1 MRAARAYKTELAPN
15 DVERT
20 LLLKHCGAA
29 RWAYNWGLQRN
40 IDVHRMNRLPVAHI
54 KRPTAVDLHRELNL
68 LKKTTVPWMYE
79 VSKCAPQEALRDL
92 DRAFQNFFEE
102 RIQPAVQEVGMEG
115 QPDVQFYPPHGVF
128 VPALGMDSQ
137 QPAL

>member
-1 MRAARAYKTELAPN
+1 MSTVILMEWAGVKQDQYN
-15 DVERT
+15 QVMRT
-20 LLLKHCGAA
+20 L
-29 RWAYNWGLQRN
+29 
-40 IDVHRMNRLPVAHI
+40 
-54 KRPTAVDLHRELNL
+54 
-68 LKKTTVPWMYE
+68 
-79 VSKCAPQEALRDL
+79 DL
-92 DRAFQNFFEE
+92 DKNPPAGGIFHVAGFTAGTLHVLDVWESQQAFQNFFEE